1 MKSWLEEIDIE
12 MYSTYNEGKSIAV
25 ERFTRI
31 LKNEIDKYM
40 TSVSK
45 TIYIEKL
52 EDVIAPNQSEEVL
65 VIEKVKKYCA
75 MEICH

>member
-12 MYSTYNEGKSIAV
+12 MYSTYHEGESIAV
-25 ERFTRI
+25 ERFIRI